1 MDTNINKIH
10 LNNIISLITGGVIG
24 KFLRTGV
31 VFDLGSGKATYN
43 ERK

>member
-1 MDTNINKIH
+1 MDTYINKIH
-10 LNNIISLITGGVIG
+10 LHNITYLITGGVIG

-31 VFDLGSGKATYN
+31 VFNLVSGKATYN

>member
-1 MDTNINKIH
+1 MDTYINKIH
-10 LNNIISLITGGVIG
+10 LHNITSIITGGVIG

>member
-1 MDTNINKIH
+1 MDTYI
-10 LNNIISLITGGVIG
+10 NNIDLHNITSLMTGGVIG

-31 VFDLGSGKATYN
+31 VLDLGSGKATYN